1 MNTKPIPAVLALI
14 AGFVTCIMSFV
25 QGIDVV
31 VFAKRFVFV
40 CLIFYVIGTV
50 ICVVINMNFKE
61 MAKRMSRMR
70 VPQKMKAKMK
80 MSRMRVPQK
89 MKAKM
94 KMSRMIM

>member
-31 VFAKRFVFV
+31 IFAKRFVFV

-61 MAKRMSRMR
+61 MAKDDEQEESSTEDEGENEDDPDDNVDMT
-70 VPQKMKAKMK
+70 KDDEA
-80 MSRMRVPQK
+80 
-89 MKAKM
+89 
-94 KMSRMIM
+94 

>member
-1 MNTKPIPAVLALI
+1 MNTKPVPAVLALI

-40 CLIFYVIGTV
+40 CLIFYVIGIV

-61 MAKRMSRMR
+61 MAKDDEQEESPTEDESENEDEDEQDDN
-70 VPQKMKAKMK
+70 VDVTKDDEA
-80 MSRMRVPQK
+80 
-89 MKAKM
+89 
-94 KMSRMIM
+94 